1 MITASRRVFLAR
13 ALGAAVAGIWTTSCK
28 SPAAVGGTVF
38 ANARRTGSLRVGIAN
53 EKPYGYI
60 DANGTLQGAM
70 VELLKA
76 LLAPHGIT
84 QVNAQITDFNA
95 LVPSLLAN
103 RIDVIGAGM
112 FIRPSRCD
120 SVAFS
125 DPVSRIGGSFL
136 VKKGNPKNLHRL
148 ADVTRQ
154 PSVKIGTQPG
164 VDQQQEVVRSGVSA
178 EQIVL
183 FSKDTEALAGLQAGR
198 VDAIYFPSL
207 ELNGLLATSGDA
219 GLERADP
226 FEQPLGSDGKSIYHY
241 QAFGLRKEDT
251 DLLAAVNRSIAALL
265 ASGKLLGILGA
276 FGYSQNDM
284 PPVGVTAAEICSGR
298 EAG

>member
-1 MITASRRVFLAR
+1 MRTATRRVFLAQ
-13 ALGAAVAGIWTTSCK
+13 ALGTTVAAGWATSCK
-28 SPAAVGGTVF
+28 SPAAGSGTVF
-38 ANARRTGSLRVGIAN
+38 ANARRTGTLRVGIAN

-76 LLAPHGIT
+76 VLGPYGIT
-84 QVNAQITDFNA
+84 HVDAQIADFNA

-103 RIDVIGAGM
+103 RIDVVGAGM
-112 FIRPSRCD
+112 FIRASRCG
-120 SVAFS
+120 SIAFS

-148 ADVTRQ
+148 GDVMRQ
-154 PSVKIGTQPG
+154 PTVKIGTQPG
-164 VDQQQEVVRSGVSA
+164 VDQQQEVVRSGVTP

-207 ELNGLLATSGDA
+207 EVNGLLATSGDA
-219 GLERADP
+219 GLERADH

-251 DLLAAVNRSIAALL
+251 DLLAAVNRSIATLL
-265 ASGKLLGILGA
+265 ASGKLLEILGA
-276 FGYSQNDM
+276 FGYTQSDM
-284 PPVGVTAAEICSGR
+284 PSAGIGAAEICSER